1 MPKRPAAAPAARAV
15 QAFPVRR
22 RLHGK
27 QPAADYEARPY
38 GPPLPPAPPAA
49 RGPIPSKACLGRCV
63 EQPCIFA
70 ADGSGNPAYGKND
83 RRCAFC
89 SRDAMEQGLSTAKG
103 RNNLLRSLQHWRRAA
118 PAVFEAAF
126 SKSVLTEIDAARR
139 HKLRADASVPTCE
152 EVLQWRKSVAAGPSA
167 TEQQDYQ
174 DGVDQDRAYVQR
186 KFFPNRARVV
196 RHAGFR
202 WLHPMSAEWA
212 QQVRDIAANDTGL
225 PTASA
230 SAAATAMETWCKHS
244 SWDLCRQCG
253 AAQLRHLKEA
263 AAKRAVTGNTVLC
276 KNCTKPENKRI
287 WVPTPDEVPAV
298 LRGLSRAEVEALRP
312 LDVDCGPEWKAEFG
326 YYFHGSMIRFAWCA
340 EDVEDKIDALE
351 GRSKKRAKKA
361 GQQVKRF
368 AFVTLSF

>member
-1 MPKRPAAAPAARAV
+1 MPKRPAAAAAAGAVPALA
-15 QAFPVRR
+15 VRR

-27 QPAADYEARPY
+27 QAAAHYDARPY

-49 RGPIPSKACLGRCV
+49 RGPIPSKACLGRSV
-63 EQPCIFA
+63 KQPCIFA
-70 ADGSGNPAYGKND
+70 ADGSGKAARGHND
-83 RRCAFC
+83 RHCAFC
-89 SRDAMEQGLSTAKG
+89 SRAALEQGLRTAKG
-103 RNNLLRSLQHWRRAA
+103 RNILLRSLQHWRRTA
-118 PAVFEAAF
+118 PTIFEAAF
-126 SKSVLTEIDAARR
+126 SNSALAEIDPARR
-139 HKLRADASVPTCE
+139 DKLRADASVPTYE
-152 EVLQWRKSVAAGPSA
+152 EVLQWRKSVAASPTA

-174 DGVDQDRAYVQR
+174 AGADQDRAYVQR

-202 WLHPMSAEWA
+202 WQNPMPDTLA

-225 PTASA
+225 PAASA
-230 SAAATAMETWCKHS
+230 SAAATAMETWCKHG

-263 AAKRAVTGNTVLC
+263 VAKRAVSGSTVLC
-276 KNCTKPENKRI
+276 KNCTKPENKRT
-287 WVPTPDEVPAV
+287 WVPTPDEVPTA

-361 GQQVKRF
+361 GRQRKRF
-368 AFVTLSF
+368 DCL